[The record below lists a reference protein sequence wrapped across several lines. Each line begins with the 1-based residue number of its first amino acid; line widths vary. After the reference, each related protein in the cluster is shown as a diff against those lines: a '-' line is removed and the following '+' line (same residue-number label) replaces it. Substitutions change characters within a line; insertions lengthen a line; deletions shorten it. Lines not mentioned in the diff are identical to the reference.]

1 MLDPMSSVLPEDV
14 VDGIFTNAVCPVLFG
29 ESAASEDPL
38 VIMVGGQPGAGKSR
52 VGAAARQRSG
62 HDLVEIIGDDLRPFH
77 PGYRLVQRSAPL
89 RMPEVTAQASGA
101 WVRRAIEYAVRER
114 VSVLVEGTFRSP
126 EVAAGT
132 AVMFHDAGFRVEV
145 HAVAVAPEVS
155 RLSIA
160 DRYVSDAAAGSP
172 ARFTSVDAHDQ
183 AFASLRKTIVRLH
196 REEAFDRF
204 VVWDRVGV
212 LYDSDTAPR
221 PGLARGR
228 EVCDREWLKRP
239 MGIADFHEWR
249 RRADSVEAYLR
260 AHHGTD
266 EQVAALLT
274 QLDLDREYLDL
285 LTTAPTG
292 VRVVRGR
299 RGGADVITRPY
310 YARR

>member
-1 MLDPMSSVLPEDV
+1 MSSVLPEDV
-14 VDGIFTNAVCPVLFG
+14 VDGIFANAVCPVLFG

-52 VGAAARQRSG
+52 VGAAARQHSG
-62 HDLVEIIGDDLRPFH
+62 QDLVEIIGDDLRPFH
-77 PGYRLVQRSAPL
+77 PGYRLMQRSEPL

-126 EVAAGT
+126 KVAAGT
-132 AVMFHDAGFRVEV
+132 AVMFQEAGFRVEV
-145 HAVAVAPEVS
+145 HAVAVSPEVS

-172 ARFTSVDAHDQ
+172 ARFTAVDAHDQ
-183 AFASLRKTIVRLH
+183 AFVALRETIGTLH
-196 REEAFDRF
+196 REEVFDRF

-221 PGLARGR
+221 PGLARVR
-228 EVCDREWLKRP
+228 EVCDREWLTRP

-249 RRADSVEAYLR
+249 TRADNVEAYLR
-260 AHHGTD
+260 AHHGSD
-266 EQVAALLT
+266 ELVAALLT
-274 QLDLDREYLDL
+274 QLDLDREYLEL
-285 LTTAPTG
+285 LTQAPEG
-292 VRVVRGR
+292 MRVVRGR
-299 RGGADVITRPY
+299 RGGGRDITRPY
-310 YARR
+310 YSPR